1 MFVEEFADGFLTEC
15 CVDDFGEEVGG
26 SVRAFIEEGRFD
38 EISVEII
45 SGPGES

>member
-15 CVDDFGEEVGG
+15 GLNDFGEEVGG
-26 SVRAFIEEGRFD
+26 SVRAFIEEGGFD

-45 SGPGES
+45 SGPCEC